1 MNDSSTNN
9 YHEINDNNIEEYDEE
24 NNYSDQEDEDE
35 DENNYNKQNILLCPN
50 KYCNSIPEIY
60 LDENSTSVYLFC
72 KNNKNKEKHK
82 YLIPIK
88 KYLSDNTSMS
98 FSKLKDEEEKKL
110 QEINKKL
117 PDELNQEIEDIK
129 NKIKCQ
135 KKYLENLTNIF
146 NSLIKRI
153 VDNYTSLLDNKLSIF
168 SLQRKI
174 IYTFLKHH
182 KDKNAIKNFKNLSNF
197 IQNVPNNTF
206 FNNDEN
212 NAYNKNF
219 IDDNN
224 EDSNDINNNNA
235 HINIK
240 NVLDKIKNL
249 TKIFNYFNNT
259 SHNLMTINKCKGNFN
274 MNGINNLCILKNGNL
289 CFSSDLGT
297 INIYTYDKKINN
309 FELVNKLTPSK
320 NNLINYVTQLS
331 NELLICCS
339 KTLIIGKLLNNDK
352 EFEIYQKINEFG
364 NFNIVKV
371 IELANE
377 YLVTYDRG
385 FQISIFKPIISTED
399 KTLIEYQLIYNKI
412 NKGEQ
417 IYSLLSLPLN
427 KFNSN
432 DIQYISTSNT
442 YSTCGNSCLRFY
454 SSKNNY
460 QNFDTIY
467 GLNCSRYVD
476 SLLMINDTILCL
488 GIQESSL
495 LSQLNGIALVDINL
509 RQIVTFIE
517 EDYPTSFYKLNNDL
531 IVVAFNK
538 SSSNDI
544 ELIPGKKI
552 NFYYIDDTNKNN
564 NNELIYINSINSGIK
579 NFIYSLGELDNLGE
593 LIIVGNQDTKVF
605 Q

>member
-1 MNDSSTNN
+1 MNDSSINNN
-9 YHEINDNNIEEYDEE
+9 YEINDNNIEEYEEE
-24 NNYSDQEDEDE
+24 NNYSDEEDEDE
-35 DENNYNKQNILLCPN
+35 DEYNYNKQNILLCPN

-60 LDENSTSVYLFC
+60 FDENSTSVYLFC

-88 KYLSDNTSMS
+88 KYLSDNSSMS
-98 FSKLKDEEEKKL
+98 SSKLKDEEEKKL

-168 SLQRKI
+168 LLQKKI

-197 IQNVPNNTF
+197 IQNVPTNTF

-219 IDDNN
+219 MNDNN
-224 EDSNDINNNNA
+224 EDSNDNNNA

-240 NVLDKIKNL
+240 NILDKIKIL

-259 SHNLMTINKCKGNFN
+259 SHNLMSINKRKGNFN
-274 MNGINNLCILKNGNL
+274 MNGINNLCILKSGNL
-289 CFSSDLGT
+289 CFSSDLGS
-297 INIYTYDKKINN
+297 INIYTYNKNINN

-339 KTLIIGKLLNNDK
+339 KTLIIGKLCNYDK
-352 EFEIYQKINEFG
+352 EFEIYQKINEFDS
-364 NFNIVKV
+364 FNIVKV
-371 IELANE
+371 IELANN

-385 FQISIFKPIISTED
+385 FQISIFKPIISTEN
-399 KTLIEYQLIYNKI
+399 KSLIEYQLIYNKI

-417 IYSLLSLPLN
+417 IYSLLALPKN
-427 KFNSN
+427 KSNSN

-442 YSTCGNSCLRFY
+442 YSSYGNSCLRFY

-488 GIQESSL
+488 GIQETSL
-495 LSQLNGIALVDINL
+495 LSPLNGIALIDINL

-517 EDYPTSFYKLNNDL
+517 EDYPTSFYKLSNDL

-538 SSSNDI
+538 SSDNNI

-552 NFYYIDDTNKNN
+552 NFYYIDDTKKNN

-579 NFIYSLGELDNLGE
+579 NFIYSFGELDNFGE
-593 LIIVGNQDTKVF
+593 LIVVGNQDTKVF